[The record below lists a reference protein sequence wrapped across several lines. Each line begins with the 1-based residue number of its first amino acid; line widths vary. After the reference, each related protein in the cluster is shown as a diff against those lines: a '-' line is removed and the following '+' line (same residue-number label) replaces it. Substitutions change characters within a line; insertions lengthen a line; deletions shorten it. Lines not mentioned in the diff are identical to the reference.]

1 MKPIDYI
8 YKNLDSFNISIF
20 KQIVEESGEEVSES
34 IYDYLMETTWNTNP
48 ALLKQFGLDIER
60 SSEDESEEWTTIILE
75 KMEITSEGQSRS
87 ILGTNKPDDL
97 AKMRELMR
105 LRNNDGYPIIKM
117 DYDVDYD
124 SENHKAINIVSLATT
139 VQGMFGI
146 IGFNQGPIL
155 FYDYNNTVEPGEIVG
170 VVNVNSPT
178 ETNYIK
184 LYYKTGDYYTIFVT
198 NRTMKIPVYVES
210 NSSCTLQDMPSDKHY
225 YSDGTNDYY
234 NGDTIHFVDGM
245 TLTLGQDSDDPIS

>member
-60 SSEDESEEWTTIILE
+60 SSEDESGSDEWTTIELR
-75 KMEITSEGQSRS
+75 KMEITIGGQSQS

-97 AKMRELMR
+97 AKMRELMG
-105 LRNNDGYPIIKM
+105 LLINDGHPIIKM
-117 DYDVDYD
+117 DYD
-124 SENHKAINIVSLATT
+124 SENHKAINIVSLAMT

-146 IGFNQGPIL
+146 TDFSQSIVLI
-155 FYDYNNTVEPGEIVG
+155 YDYNNTAGAGEFIG
-170 VVNVNSPT
+170 AQIPPT
-178 ETNYIK
+178 ETSYIK
-184 LYYKTGDYYTIFVT
+184 LYYKTGDYYTIFI
-198 NRTMKIPVYVES
+198 NDEGSRRPVYVEP
-210 NSSCTLQDMPSDKHY
+210 NSSCTLQNMTSDESY
-225 YSDGTNDYY
+225 YSDGTNKYY

-245 TLTLGQDSDDPIS
+245 TLTLDGTK

>member
-60 SSEDESEEWTTIILE
+60 SSEDESGSDEWTTIELR
-75 KMEITSEGQSRS
+75 KTEITIGGQSQS

-97 AKMRELMR
+97 AKMRELKR
-105 LRNNDGYPIIKM
+105 LWENDGHPIIKM
-117 DYDVDYD
+117 DYDVDYH
-124 SENHKAINIVSLATT
+124 SENHKAINAVSAAMTMNDFVIGDLDG
-139 VQGMFGI
+139 QI
-146 IGFNQGPIL
+146 IC
-155 FYDYNNTVEPGEIVG
+155 FYNYNNTQESEELIGVEIP
-170 VVNVNSPT
+170 PT
-178 ETNYIK
+178 ETSYIK
-184 LYYKTGDYYTIFVT
+184 LYYKTGDYYTIVIT
-198 NRTMKIPVYVES
+198 NEAMNIPVYVEP
-210 NSSCTLQDMPSDKHY
+210 NSSHTLQNMTSDESY
-225 YSDGTNDYY
+225 YSDGTNKYY

-245 TLTLGQDSDDPIS
+245 TLTLEGNK

>member
-60 SSEDESEEWTTIILE
+60 SSEDESDESNEWTTIRLE
-75 KMEITSEGQSRS
+75 KMELTIGGQSQS

-97 AKMRELMR
+97 VKMRELMG
-105 LRNNDGYPIIKM
+105 LLINNGHPIIKM

-124 SENHKAINIVSLATT
+124 SENHKAINIVSLAMT

-146 IGFNQGPIL
+146 TDFSQSIALI
-155 FYDYNNTVEPGEIVG
+155 YDYNNTAGAGEFIG
-170 VVNVNSPT
+170 FDGHSPT

-184 LYYKTGDYYTIFVT
+184 LYYKIGDYYTIFI
-198 NRTMKIPVYVES
+198 NDGDIRIPVYVEP
-210 NSSCTLQDMPSDKHY
+210 NSSYTLQDMSSDKY
-225 YSDGTNDYY
+225 YSDGTNKYY
-234 NGDTIHFVDGM
+234 NGDTIHFIDGM
-245 TLTLGQDSDDPIS
+245 TLTPGYDE

>member
-48 ALLKQFGLDIER
+48 ALLRQFGLDIER
-60 SSEDESEEWTTIILE
+60 SSEDESDEWTTIMLE
-75 KMEITSEGQSRS
+75 KMEITSEGQSQS
-87 ILGTNKPDDL
+87 IFGTNNPDDL

-117 DYDVDYD
+117 DYDIDYD
-124 SENHKAINIVSLATT
+124 SENHRAINMVGLAMTAE
-139 VQGMFGI
+139 GMFGI
-146 IGFNQGPIL
+146 ISLNQGINL
-155 FYDYNNTVEPGEIVG
+155 FYDYNNVLGLGEFVG
-170 VVNVNSPT
+170 TEVSPT
-178 ETNYIK
+178 ETSYIK

-198 NRTMKIPVYVES
+198 NRTMKMPVYVES
-210 NSSCTLQDMPSDKHY
+210 NSSCTLQDIPSDKYY

-245 TLTLGQDSDDPIS
+245 TLTFGQDSDGPIS